1 MTDTSRT
8 LKITRT
14 IAAPRA
20 AVWRCWSEGDL
31 LKQWYSPKPWTVSV
45 ADIDVRAG
53 GKSHIVMNGPEG
65 DQVNTIHG
73 QYLEVV
79 DGVSQ
84 TFTDAFV
91 GDWMPGPAVPFMVGY
106 VILSDTPDG
115 NTHME
120 WGARHWSVEAFE
132 QHKAMGFEF
141 GWNAAADQLD
151 ALAASL

>member
-1 MTDTSRT
+1 MSDTSRT

-20 AVWRCWSEGDL
+20 KVWRCWSESEL
-31 LKQWYSPKPWTVSV
+31 LKQWYCPKPWTISI
-45 ADIDVRAG
+45 AEIDLRIG
-53 GKSHIVMNGPEG
+53 GKSHIVMNGPNGE
-65 DQVNTIHG
+65 VHPNHG
-73 QYLEVV
+73 QYLEIV

-91 GDWMPGPAVPFMVGY
+91 GNWMPCSSVPFMVGY
-106 VILSDTPDG
+106 VILSDMVDG

-120 WGARHWSVEAFE
+120 WGARHWTEEAFQ
-132 QHKAMGFEF
+132 QHKDMGFEF

-151 ALAASL
+151 ALAQTL